1 MCVNNL
7 WFLAYVKSISYQ
19 YTPFVRLKTRLYQ
32 WQKLVCNI
40 VIRFV
45 PLPQHAAVLQI
56 HQTNKWTIYCTL
68 QGQLSSPQ
76 KPLGAKDKGSRR
88 NASGFGLP
96 HDPRIKINLISMRFG
111 QIVIH
116 TDLRKRKNTRNEKL
130 IIISAVFT
138 NFGEGSAWIR
148 QSHLHASSI
157 LWELYYRECENSVSP
172 LCSKYS
178 NFNGERE
185 KKRRLQFRIS
195 DSSIAYSPWR
205 CLINPAFDPR
215 NAFIRCYHLPLSTNM
230 NQVYWVK
237 NIWESYACTV
247 IESQY
252 LQFS

>member
-1 MCVNNL
+1 MQLCCQFTRSTNGQSTVHYKVSCPLHKSLLGQKIRAPVGTRPGLASPMTHASRLTWFRWDLAKLLFILTYVN
-7 WFLAYVKSISYQ
+7 
-19 YTPFVRLKTRLYQ
+19 
-32 WQKLVCNI
+32 
-40 VIRFV
+40 
-45 PLPQHAAVLQI
+45 
-56 HQTNKWTIYCTL
+56 
-68 QGQLSSPQ
+68 G
-76 KPLGAKDKGSRR
+76 
-88 NASGFGLP
+88 
-96 HDPRIKINLISMRFG
+96 KIL
-111 QIVIH
+111 
-116 TDLRKRKNTRNEKL
+116 NEKL

-157 LWELYYRECENSVSP
+157 LWEIYYRECENSVSP